1 MNTPPLSLT
10 RVSGT
15 PCLRIAAYKTAK
27 KASLSWRREIAE
39 ARTNEVRAQ
48 RVILPCGRHVA
59 CTLPSKPGVPLVAA
73 PGFPSPLTRL
83 LLLSWVSV
91 SSGKSFRLCVLC
103 HGMIDTELPLLL
115 VGDRPV
121 SGSSSIG
128 PDDDDERPASL
139 LVHIVHTHRLPS

>member
-59 CTLPSKPGVPLVAA
+59 CTLPPKPGVPLVAA
-73 PGFPSPLTRL
+73 PGFPSPLTRML
-83 LLLSWVSV
+83 MLSWASV
-91 SSGKSFRLCVLC
+91 SDGKSFQLCALYHDMTGTV
-103 HGMIDTELPLLL
+103 LPLSL
-115 VGDRPV
+115 VGDRHSV
-121 SGSSSIG
+121 GFSSIG
-128 PDDDDERPASL
+128 LDSGGVSQASL
-139 LVHIVHTHRLPS
+139 LVHIVHTYRLLS